1 MTRTLRRTY
10 KAATIALTALA
21 LATSTA
27 SAQTLSLPD
36 NEIPTWGL
44 GKGATATMG
53 QTFFA
58 PTGFSV
64 LQSFSFWLSNDPG
77 LAINPTALTFQA
89 FVMQWDAANGH
100 ATGPVLYTSAAQSGP
115 TAFSQRY
122 NFAATNTALDPSLQY
137 VAFLSASPFLGSIT
151 PTDANAVLETSLLGT
166 YTGGAFVFFDNGSDF
181 SALATTPWDYT
192 GDPSYQSHFEATFTD
207 AAVSLVP
214 EPSSIALLVSG
225 LAAILIVAVKRKRV

>member
-10 KAATIALTALA
+10 KAATLAIAAFTLSA
-21 LATSTA
+21 SSV

-36 NEIPTWGL
+36 NDTPTWGL

-58 PTGFSV
+58 PTGYSV

-77 LAINPTALTFQA
+77 LALNPTALSFQA

-122 NFAATNTALDPSLQY
+122 NFVATNTLLDPSLQY
-137 VAFLSASPFLGSIT
+137 VAFLSASPFLGNIT

-166 YTGGAFVFFDNGSDF
+166 YTGGGFVFFDNGTDF
-181 SALATTPWDYT
+181 AALSNTTWDYT
-192 GDPSYQSHFEATFTD
+192 GDPSYQTRFEAKFTN
-207 AAVSLVP
+207 AAVSVVP

-225 LAAILIVAVKRKRV
+225 LAAILVVAVKRKRV